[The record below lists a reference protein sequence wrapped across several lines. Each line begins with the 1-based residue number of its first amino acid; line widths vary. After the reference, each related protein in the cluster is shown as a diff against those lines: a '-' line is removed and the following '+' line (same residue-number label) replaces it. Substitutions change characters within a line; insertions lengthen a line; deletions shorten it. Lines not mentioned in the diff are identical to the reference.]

1 MVRRLFLCFILL
13 GFSVSTNSGNQRNE
27 KEIRKINSIEEL
39 ADNNIDFGKRI
50 PRHGLLLLFWLSRPA
65 NIEIDQNDVIQ
76 LLNID
81 PSQGDYG
88 FHYYGNYEKTL
99 PSDRKYSYY
108 TLGNLNSDKF
118 PGSLDLPS
126 YVTQYYRSNY
136 PYNLRNMDRVVVQA
150 YRNTPSRVRSVFI
163 SVHYDNFMEITP
175 QLLREIQS
183 IQTWEEFLELAG
195 FDFNTGDDHHRWRRR
210 DHDDRDGG
218 PPGGGTVEQKRSSK
232 NDKTHTETKHEGS
245 SNAQPNTNKNGAK
258 KGHQHYNGP
267 FQYIMMAPLSLIS
280 SLLSFVVSVITFPFS
295 LILAAMK
302 FLGLVITS
310 LLSFIC
316 TIISSF
322 FHFLISVII
331 LYPSSYIAYAVQCL
345 YVVLLHLLSA
355 ICTIVYLVVIGMCIA
370 CLVNYYIT
378 PSRPVTP
385 PSHAPRPQILVSQ

>member
-136 PYNLRNMDRVVVQA
+136 PYNLRNMDRVVVQS
-150 YRNTPSRVRSVFI
+150 YQNTPSRVRSVFI

-175 QLLREIQS
+175 QLMRQIQS
-183 IQTWEEFLELAG
+183 IATWEEFLELAG
-195 FDFNTGDDHHRWRRR
+195 FDFNTGDDHHQWRRR

-232 NDKTHTETKHEGS
+232 NDKTHTETKQETHTETKHEGS
-245 SNAQPNTNKNGAK
+245 SDAQPNTNKNGAK

-267 FQYIMMAPLSLIS
+267 FQYIIMAPLSLIS
-280 SLLSFVVSVITFPFS
+280 STIKCLVFVIIQSLSFVSTTILSVLTFLIHVIVHSLS
-295 LILAAMK
+295 LIFSIIKCLDSIFIR
-302 FLGLVITS
+302 FLCLTCTT
-310 LLSFIC
+310 IC
-316 TIISSF
+316 
-322 FHFLISVII
+322 
-331 LYPSSYIAYAVQCL
+331 A
-345 YVVLLHLLSA
+345 
-355 ICTIVYLVVIGMCIA
+355 IVYLLGIGIGLCM
-370 CLVNYYIT
+370 VG
-378 PSRPVTP
+378 P
-385 PSHAPRPQILVSQ
+385 ILFPTVCR